1 MNKTSLI
8 FGLITLSTFPL
19 CYAVGNIAISTKQM
33 QSLGLTTGSLPAKRV
48 GESSGFPAQVIIP
61 GSQLFIVSTPLP
73 AMIEQTLVGV
83 GDTVK
88 KGQALA
94 YLQSPA
100 LAEVQRGLLQAS
112 VQNQLAH
119 ENLSR
124 DESLYKDG
132 IISESRYR
140 TTRSLALEAQA
151 NFSERKQMLRLSGM
165 SDSAI
170 SHLQS
175 GNNPSSL
182 LTITSPIDGAV
193 LEKTASAGQRLDAAV
208 PLFKIAKLTPLA
220 LEIQAPLSFTQ
231 NLKIGASV
239 SVTGYSASGKL
250 TAIGH
255 SLTGSNQTLQLRATI
270 NQGAENLRAGQYVE
284 ATISTQ
290 SNSIPQWEIPN
301 TAISHIDGKISI
313 FVATPQGFRVQSI
326 RIMNEGATNSVISGD
341 LNGDEKIAVRGVSAL
356 KSSVMGIGGGQ

>member
-1 MNKTSLI
+1 MNKATLI
-8 FGLITLSTFPL
+8 FGLITLSAFPL
-19 CYAVGNIAISTKQM
+19 CYADDNVAISAKQM
-33 QSLGLTTGSLPAKRV
+33 QSLGITTGPLPAKRI

-61 GSQLFIVSTPLP
+61 GGQLYIVSTPLP

-119 ENLSR
+119 ENLAR
-124 DESLYKDG
+124 DETLYKDG
-132 IISESRYR
+132 IIAESRYR

-151 NFSERKQMLRLSGM
+151 TLSERKQMLRLSGM
-165 SDSAI
+165 SDTAI
-170 SHLQS
+170 AQLQS
-175 GNNPSSL
+175 GSSLNSL
-182 LTITSPIDGAV
+182 LTITSPIDGSI

-208 PLFKIAKLTPLA
+208 PLFKIAKLSPLA

-231 NLKIGASV
+231 NLKVGAIV
-239 SVTGYSASGKL
+239 SVPSYSASGKL

-270 NQGAENLRAGQYVE
+270 TQGTENLRAGQYVE
-284 ATISTQ
+284 ATISTNT
-290 SNSIPQWEIPN
+290 NSLPQWEIPN
-301 TAISHIDGKISI
+301 SSISYINGKSAI
-313 FVATPQGFRVQSI
+313 FVATPQGFRVQAI
-326 RIMNEGATNSVISGD
+326 RIQNEGASNSVITGE
-341 LNGDEKIAVRGVSAL
+341 LKGDEKIAVRGVSAL
-356 KSSVMGIGGGQ
+356 KSSVMGIGGGE